1 MSPSLR
7 CPGPSLICFEVML
20 YGQAWRTPFGFNELE
35 TLNSR
40 PTNGVR
46 SQYVRRSVESGRLN
60 NGPIDGQCIC
70 VLFWSCFL
78 IFAINRRKPGAST
91 KRTRTMRMLFNFLP
105 APLQTNVQQCVPSR
119 VNSRPSRLCFCHVL
133 SGCGW
138 RCATIVCV
146 CLHTMIVPSESV
158 RRLMPMWLGMG
169 RTTPGSVGIKS
180 AENECLR
187 IRWSRHARLQ
197 NAAVWVVL
205 LLMLHFF
212 GGATQ
217 RWPH

>member
-70 VLFWSCFL
+70 VLFCSGFL

-91 KRTRTMRMLFNFLP
+91 KRTRTMRMLFNF
-105 APLQTNVQQCVPSR
+105 
-119 VNSRPSRLCFCHVL
+119 F
-133 SGCGW
+133 
-138 RCATIVCV
+138 TISTPDKCSTVCPEQGE
-146 CLHTMIVPSESV
+146 LKAFP
-158 RRLMPMWLGMG
+158 P
-169 RTTPGSVGIKS
+169 
-180 AENECLR
+180 
-187 IRWSRHARLQ
+187 
-197 NAAVWVVL
+197 VL
-205 LLMLHFF
+205 LPRSVWIWLEMCHYRVRLFTHDD
-212 GGATQ
+212 
-217 RWPH
+217 RSV